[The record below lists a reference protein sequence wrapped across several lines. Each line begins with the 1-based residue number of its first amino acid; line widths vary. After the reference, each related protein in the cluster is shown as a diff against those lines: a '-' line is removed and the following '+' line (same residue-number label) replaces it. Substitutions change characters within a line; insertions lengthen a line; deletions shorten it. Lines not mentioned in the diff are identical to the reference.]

1 MNIIGAFA
9 DSFLYH
15 ISSSE
20 KQKQIQQKRL
30 KKLVAYA
37 KKNSPKLSELYA
49 DIGDDFSLQDLPVTD
64 KQMIMENFNDW
75 VTDRSISF
83 DELKKF
89 TDDKSN
95 IGTLFM
101 GKYIVAATSGSTGY
115 PLLYLLDKP
124 HQNTTAAESMLDNA
138 MKHHPIC
145 MLYSGGSFLVST
157 GILLENMKRFPFI
170 KGSIK
175 LLDSSMPLPQ
185 LIEQLNTIKPKS
197 IFAYVSTMEQLSE
210 EYIKGN
216 LKVELKEIVCGGEK
230 LSENMRQ
237 YLKETFGCNVK
248 SMYGCTEA
256 GNVAYECDCGHFH
269 IFNGWNII
277 EPVDADNNPVPCG
290 QRAEKILLTNL
301 ANRTMPIIRY
311 EVTDSVIL
319 HDDICECGKKSPWIE
334 VEGRAVNKLLVFK
347 SGDKEIKISP
357 ISVYVLLETM
367 PQIRLFQFILHG
379 YDRIELRIT
388 FMPDADEQAVF
399 EEAKATLTD
408 YLHSNGV
415 DNVEIYLSD
424 KQPQID
430 PKTLKLKTVY
440 QEL

>member
-1 MNIIGAFA
+1 MNIVEAFV

-15 ISSSE
+15 MSSRE

-37 KKNSPKLSELYA
+37 KKNSPKLAELYA
-49 DIGDDFSLQDLPVTD
+49 DIGDDFSLQDLPVTN

-75 VTDRSISF
+75 VTDRNISF
-83 DELKKF
+83 DKLKKF

-101 GKYIVAATSGSTGY
+101 GKYIVASTSGSTGY

-124 HQNTTAAESMLDNA
+124 HQNTTACESMIDSA
-138 MKHHPIC
+138 MKHRPIC
-145 MLYSGGSFLVST
+145 MLYSGGSFLIST
-157 GILLENMKRFPFI
+157 GILLENMRRFPFI
-170 KGSIK
+170 KGGIK
-175 LLDSSMPLPQ
+175 LLDSTMPLPK
-185 LIEQLNTIKPKS
+185 LVEQLNKIKPKS
-197 IFAYVSTMEQLSE
+197 VFAYVSTMELLAE
-210 EYIKGN
+210 EYTKGT
-216 LKVELKEIVCGGEK
+216 LKVKLEEIVCGGEK

-237 YLKETFGCNVK
+237 YLKEAFGCSVK

-256 GNVAYECDCGHFH
+256 GNIAYECDCEHFH

-277 EPVDADNNPVPCG
+277 EPVDANNNPVPCG
-290 QRAEKILLTNL
+290 QSAEKILLTNL

-319 HDDICECGKKSPWIE
+319 HDDICKCGKKSPWIE
-334 VEGRAVNKLLVFK
+334 LEGRSANKLLVFK
-347 SGDKEIKISP
+347 SGDNKIKIS
-357 ISVYVLLETM
+357 SMTVYLMIETM

-379 YDRIELRIT
+379 YDRIELRII

-399 EEAKATLTD
+399 EEAKTTLTD